1 MSGRCWNRC
10 CKPPPRDY
18 RGLLRQRLG
27 IGYLLTGAGTFAS
40 MMSFI
45 VASPYVYIVLHQVPT
60 SWFGVLFG
68 ANVAAAKVTKRSTP
82 AW

>member
-1 MSGRCWNRC
+1 
-10 CKPPPRDY
+10 
-18 RGLLRQRLG
+18 
-27 IGYLLTGAGTFAS
+27 